1 MRQKKKKVS
10 LQLAAT
16 SHFAAALL
24 TYGCAVSAVDERLL
38 LAELVLEREAM
49 CAGVL
54 EVWPH
59 LYLTD
64 DDAAATLGQG
74 QDRRGQGGIV
84 AARFR
89 VAAAAAAVHRGQGRG
104 WRRTGAVLALLA
116 RRLVVVGR
124 VKDFAT
130 FLQQIGGRKR
140 CSGRKRTSSQSL
152 RARPPSEADGNSSS
166 KRITICM

>member
-59 LYLTD
+59 LDLTD

-89 VAAAAAAVHRGQGRG
+89 VAAAAVHRGQGRG

-140 CSGRKRTSSQSL
+140 CSGRKRTSSQLS
-152 RARPPSEADGNSSS
+152 ACASS
-166 KRITICM
+166 